1 MKDIIVT
8 VDDETYRL
16 AEIEAA
22 AKGISVPKMLK
33 NYLRELTREAWA
45 ESFRELTAAIRAEHP
60 DFRAADN
67 LPREELYDRK
77 ANR

>member
-1 MKDIIVT
+1 MKEIIVS

-22 AKGISVPKMLK
+22 EKGTSVPVMLK
-33 NYLRELTREAWA
+33 VYLHDLTRDAWA
-45 ESFRELTAAIRAEHP
+45 ASFLELTASIRANNP
-60 DFRAADN
+60 GFKAADN
-67 LPREELYDRK
+67 VPRDELYDRK

>member
-22 AKGISVPKMLK
+22 GKGISLPEMLK
-33 NYLRELTREAWA
+33 SYLRELTREAWA
-45 ESFRELTAAIRAEHP
+45 ASFLELTASIRANNP
-60 DFRAADN
+60 GFKAADN
-67 LPREELYDRK
+67 VPRDELYDRK